1 MSEIEYK
8 RLPFAV
14 KEIVDVAGGGW
25 EIAGYASTFGDPPD
39 FYGDVIMPGA
49 FAASIASYAPKFLFE
64 HAEPI
69 GKTLEIREDDHGLY
83 GRWSVVDTRSGT
95 DAYKLAKA
103 GVLDA
108 LSIGFFA
115 EDYAYRDDGAR
126 VLLRIDLPEV
136 SAVAIP
142 ANRRAVVTD
151 VKNQQ
156 AGVRPFAAHSEY
168 VRVAVRSWVDR
179 VRSGSELRASDGK
192 SALLTDERRTAVAD
206 MSGSL
211 RSAADELDVLVAT
224 LTAPPAAE
232 RRYHD
237 LDALRARLTRL
248 GVLTDGSDPT

>member
-1 MSEIEYK
+1 MPEIEYK

-14 KEIVDVAGGGW
+14 KEIVDVSSGGW
-25 EIAGYASTFGDPPD
+25 ELAGYASTFGDPPD

-69 GKTLEIREDDHGLY
+69 GNTLEIREDDHGLY
-83 GRWSVVDTRSGT
+83 GRWSIVDTRSGT

-103 GVLDA
+103 GVLDS

-115 EDYAYRDDGAR
+115 EEYAYRDDGAR

-151 VKNQQ
+151 VKQQ
-156 AGVRPFAAHSEY
+156 AGVRPFADHSEY

-179 VRSGSELRASDGK
+179 VRSGSELRGSEGK
-192 SALLTDERRTAVAD
+192 SPLTDERRVAVAE

-211 RSAADELDVLVAT
+211 RSVADELDALIRTAT
-224 LTAPPAAE
+224 PRPAP
-232 RRYHD
+232 RHD
-237 LDALRARLTRL
+237 FDALRARLARL
-248 GVLTDGSDPT
+248 GVLSTEGDPT